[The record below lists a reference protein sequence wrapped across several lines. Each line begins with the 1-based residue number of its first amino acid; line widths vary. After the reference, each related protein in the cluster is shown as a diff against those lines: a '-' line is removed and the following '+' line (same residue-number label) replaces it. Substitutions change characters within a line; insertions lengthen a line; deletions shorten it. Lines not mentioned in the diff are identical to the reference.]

1 MALALS
7 LPEKDSSN
15 IRDKVFCDVSL
26 EDLKSDDGVK
36 KLIKFM
42 DNLFKKDELSE
53 AYEIFSDFE
62 RFKRSPTMTMDTYT
76 MEFDKLYNKT
86 KKFAMVLP
94 ESVKAFKLLEGAEL
108 KQKDWQLVLTGVN
121 YDTLNKQINSALKK
135 FFGRQSFSSD
145 LWQGSRILIHEISI
159 LLSFRNTNVFL
170 DQVWFNY

>member
-1 MALALS
+1 MVELTDLAKAKQGLALALS

-15 IRDKVFCDVSL
+15 IRDKVFSDVSL

-42 DNLFKKDELSE
+42 DNLLKKDELSE

-62 RFKRSPTMTMDTYT
+62 LFKRSPTMTMDTYT

-94 ESVKAFKLLEGAEL
+94 ESVKAFKLLEGA
-108 KQKDWQLVLTGVN
+108 G
-121 YDTLNKQINSALKK
+121 
-135 FFGRQSFSSD
+135 
-145 LWQGSRILIHEISI
+145 
-159 LLSFRNTNVFL
+159 
-170 DQVWFNY
+170 